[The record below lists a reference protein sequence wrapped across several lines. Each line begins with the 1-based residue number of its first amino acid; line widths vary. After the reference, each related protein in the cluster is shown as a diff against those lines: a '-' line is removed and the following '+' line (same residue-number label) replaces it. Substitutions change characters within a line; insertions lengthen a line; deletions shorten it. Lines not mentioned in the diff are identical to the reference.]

1 MPEEEERLWQM
12 DVLMNAYGVRVD
24 TGLIEGALYI
34 DGISTQKLTEEAMK
48 LTGLPNPNSQPQL
61 VPWLNNHSK
70 NNRMILTC

>member
-34 DGISTQKLTEEAMK
+34 DGISTQKLHARGPMGLKE
-48 LTGLPNPNSQPQL
+48 LTRPSA
-61 VPWLNNHSK
+61 
-70 NNRMILTC
+70 